1 MRAILTPTG
10 PRVIIDEKH
19 NELHIVDNR
28 GREIDFKEP
37 YNLIQSAKEQ
47 GEDLQNDFMAVVES
61 HMDSQLAKCTRW
73 QRDAVAATY
82 QAYINRAAALKNDWL
97 KQCEEDADAD

>member
-1 MRAILTPTG
+1 MKAILTKTG
-10 PRVIIDEKH
+10 PRIIFDEIH
-19 NELHIVDNR
+19 NERYIVDNR
-28 GREIDFKEP
+28 GRELDFKEP
-37 YNLIQSAKEQ
+37 FNNIQSAKEN
-47 GEDLQNDFMAVVES
+47 GEDLQNDFMVVVES

-97 KQCEEDADAD
+97 RQCEEDADAD

>member
-1 MRAILTPTG
+1 MQVKLGQHG
-10 PRVIIDEKH
+10 PMVLVDKPKQY
-19 NELHIVDNR
+19 DNR
-28 GREIDFKEP
+28 GRELDFKEP
-37 YNLIQSAKEQ
+37 FNPIQSAKEQ
-47 GEDLQNDFMAVVES
+47 GEDALNDFIAEVES

-97 KQCEEDADAD
+97 KQCEEDMEVEKDD